1 MRSFTGRTQFSSY
14 GIENEVAAITY
25 ETNILGMKGPRR
37 VGVVI
42 PGMTPDGTRVTLRTK
57 ENNDSILN
65 RLKRNGERNNSIWN
79 KLKYD
84 SKERRKDPLINAAR
98 KPSYRGK

>member
-1 MRSFTGRTQFSSY
+1 MRSFTWHTQFSSY

-79 KLKYD
+79 KMKYVRTIVK
-84 SKERRKDPLINAAR
+84 SEEKTR
-98 KPSYRGK
+98 